1 MPAGGLRQ
9 GGGAKEDCGPPS
21 GPRLWCRVRQTL
33 PPVRT
38 GYVVDHSV
46 VQRSAEKRSRLI
58 SRMGFECAALKEVGC
73 QPAVC
78 GFAAG
83 RKCEGGLRTTEWSA
97 TLAPR
102 PATLPPVRTG
112 YVVERPNRC
121 GPTGAR
127 HFRLLTRIF
136 PSLPNCVS
144 FAVFRCYLSRQSVP
158 GTVGLFFRLFQL
170 AVWGPNRCQALSALD
185 ANLPKSPNLRFFR
198 LLPILAFAN
207 RYQALSA

>member
-9 GGGAKEDCGPPS
+9 GGGAKEDCGPQS

-38 GYVVDHSV
+38 GYVVDLSV
-46 VQRSAEKRSRLI
+46 VQCSAEKRSRLI

-102 PATLPPVRTG
+102 PATLPPVSTG
-112 YVVERPNRC
+112 YVVD
-121 GPTGAR
+121 R
-127 HFRLLTRIF
+127 HQPVR
-136 PSLPNCVS
+136 
-144 FAVFRCYLSRQSVP
+144 
-158 GTVGLFFRLFQL
+158 
-170 AVWGPNRCQALSALD
+170 PNRCQALSAFD
-185 ANLPKSPNLRFFR
+185 TNLPKSPKLRFFR
-198 LLPILAFAN
+198 GLSMLSIASISARHCWPF
-207 RYQALSA
+207 LSAFSAGGLGAQSVPGTFGS